1 MFRRFRIWSVLL
13 VSCCASLSIAD
24 DDSIDAKATDTY
36 ERGGGFLDELG
47 DEKQSTEYSKIN
59 GFRPRPSPEVL
70 NSLNIEWQPLKR
82 DVLGN
87 VCYLQ
92 GRLITL
98 NAGEVKPID
107 WFQGLTVAIAIAPAT
122 KLDWSRGIDQEL
134 AVGLIGRVRRDGTFQ
149 FQLDLSKIQSRR
161 DIEQSYQI
169 GIVLAEHEGT
179 EETQTLTWNLEK
191 AVLPATVQMVKLLA
205 APRIDRE
212 LELINDA
219 RKWQQGDDDA
229 EKLIRAVNA
238 LRPLGKEKALQTL
251 EKYLELHKNSNM
263 FSNMFDDE
271 IIFWIIRLLFEPARL
286 NDRIPEPGIA
296 VAFLEPKSPA
306 FALWPI
312 GPLVLINDV
321 PFFVGTRCG
330 LGGLPEQPT
339 SHIEWVRRFGVIR
352 EKSLL
357 PAQNPLENAE
367 HLIQSERF
375 KNLRHRDEVLCCFDR
390 KVHAIRT
397 QALGTVSE
405 LLKPLPDN
413 YDASVL
419 DKAWKDRLAEAKKL
433 QIAWDEQ
440 TQRFVSKKL
449 AK

>member
-70 NSLNIEWQPLKR
+70 NSVNIEWQPLKR

-92 GRLITL
+92 GRLITSRS
-98 NAGEVKPID
+98 GQVKPID
-107 WFQGLTVAIAIAPAT
+107 WFQGLTVAIAMAPAT
-122 KLDWSRGIDQEL
+122 KLDWSKGIDQEL

-149 FQLDLSKIQSRR
+149 FQLDLSRIQSRR
-161 DIEQSYQI
+161 HIEQSYQL
-169 GIVLAEHEGT
+169 GITLAEHQGT

-205 APRIDRE
+205 APPIARE

-219 RKWQQGDDDA
+219 RKWQHGDKDA
-229 EKLIRAVNA
+229 AGLIRAVNA
-238 LRPLGKEKALQTL
+238 LRPLGKEKALQAL
-251 EKYLELHKNSNM
+251 EKYLELHENSNI
-263 FSNMFDDE
+263 FDNE

-286 NDRIPEPGIA
+286 NDRIPQPGIA
-296 VAFLEPKSPA
+296 VAFLESKSPA

-330 LGGLPEQPT
+330 MGGLPEQPT

-352 EKSLL
+352 ENVLT
-357 PAQNPLENAE
+357 PTRNPLESAE
-367 HLIQSERF
+367 QLIQSVRF
-375 KNLRHRDEVLCCFDR
+375 KNLVPIDEFKDGFHREV
-390 KVHAIRT
+390 HEIRT
-397 QALGTVSE
+397 QALGNVSE
-405 LLKPLPDN
+405 FLKPLPRSFDS
-413 YDASVL
+413 SVL
-419 DKAWKDRLAEAKKL
+419 DKAWKDRLAEAKEL

-440 TQRFVSKKL
+440 TQRFVSKKM